1 MRQIIRHTRI
11 KELYNGLGFA
21 AMFNIPAL
29 STYLFI
35 YDYTK
40 AMLDNH
46 GSKTSEINN
55 NTTSANISNIS
66 SYHLLSRNSF
76 VNHTISA
83 VLAEVVSGLFWTP
96 MEVVKS
102 RTQVGDGM
110 WVSFPNES

>member
-1 MRQIIRHTRI
+1 
-11 KELYNGLGFA
+11 
-21 AMFNIPAL
+21 MFNIPAL